1 MKNVMWDQ
9 NKSMFIPSVFME
21 KRSELKTCQNKW
33 VATLTK
39 RQLLVLFLGLAFMAA
54 ALAGCSSS
62 TADGN
67 RYTIKALV
75 QEANLYGGT
84 NGLCF
89 DNDDNLYIGAV
100 AGATIFN
107 VDTETGESSVFLG
120 APNGGADDIVFA
132 PDGTMYWN
140 AFFLG
145 KVFKM
150 DTSGNI
156 TLLAENIAGA
166 NALDLDA
173 EGNLY
178 VTQVFFG
185 DALWKIDTTG
195 NMNNVLIGENYGG
208 LNGFEIGTDGY
219 IYGPLW
225 FNQQVVKID
234 PASGVVVEVIAD
246 GFSTPCAVNFDSQG
260 NLYALDTG
268 TGEIF
273 RIDIESGDKTVVAVQ
288 APHLDNLA
296 IDSSDRIFV
305 TNMNT
310 NGLYEVMPN
319 TGEIRTVVEDK
330 LVFPQGLAVESGP
343 SGDILYVSDN
353 FAYKTIDPDTGDV
366 ECPENGSKFVYTC
379 SISED
384 GQHVLMTGWNDN
396 SIKVY
401 NKATAAAEYT
411 ISGVQVPTDSYM
423 LADGSVLALEA
434 LNGRLVRITN
444 QDYTT
449 AEIIAEGLANPT
461 FMTPAGSEETALYVT
476 EYGAGQITKIN
487 YETGEKTVI
496 CNTLS
501 GPEGIAVNTDGHL
514 LVLDSISET
523 LVDVDPA
530 TGATTVMVE
539 DLPIGI
545 LASSPQGPAAS
556 PLSDIA
562 VSESGAIYFT
572 SPLTNNVY
580 QVVAE

>member
-1 MKNVMWDQ
+1 
-9 NKSMFIPSVFME
+9 ME
-21 KRSELKTCQNKW
+21 KKL
-33 VATLTK
+33 
-39 RQLLVLFLGLAFMAA
+39 LAFLLGFSLIAT
-54 ALAGCSSS
+54 ALVGCSSLPN
-62 TADGN
+62 GN
-67 RYTIKALV
+67 VKKNYTIQALV
-75 QEANLYGGT
+75 QKANLYGGT

-89 DNDDNLYIGAV
+89 DNDDGLYIGAV

-107 VDTETGESSVFLG
+107 VDPETGESSVFLG

-150 DTSGNI
+150 DTSGTI

-173 EGNLY
+173 DGQLY

-195 NMNNVLIGENYGG
+195 NMNNTKIGDGYGG

-234 PASGVVVEVIAD
+234 PATGKVVAVIAD
-246 GFSTPCAVNFDSQG
+246 GFNTPCAVNFDSQG

-273 RIDIESGDKTVVAVQ
+273 RIDIDTGEKTVVAIQ

-296 IDSSDRIFV
+296 IDSNDRIFV

-310 NGLYEVMPN
+310 NGLYEVMPD
-319 TGEIRTVVEDK
+319 TGVVRTVIEDK
-330 LVFPQGLAVESGP
+330 LVFPQGLAAKSDA

-353 FAYKTIDPDTGDV
+353 FAYKTIDPQSGDV
-366 ECPENGSKFVYTC
+366 QCPENGSKFVYTC

-384 GQHVLMTGWNDN
+384 GQYVLMTGWNDN

-401 NKATAAAEYT
+401 NRSTAAAEFT
-411 ISGVQVPTDSYM
+411 ISGVPVPTDSYM
-423 LADGSVLALEA
+423 LSDGSILVLEA
-434 LNGRLVRITN
+434 LNGRLVKITD
-444 QDYTT
+444 QDYAT
-449 AEIIAEGLANPT
+449 AEIIAEGLDNPT
-461 FMTPAGSEETALYVT
+461 FMTPVGSGETALYVT

-487 YETGEKTVI
+487 YDTGEKTVI
-496 CNTLS
+496 CDTLS
-501 GPEGIAVNTDGHL
+501 GPEGIAVNLDGNL
-514 LVLDSISET
+514 LVLDSIAKT
-523 LVDVDPA
+523 LVDIDPA
-530 TGATTVMVE
+530 NGAATVMVE

-562 VSESGAIYFT
+562 VSESGGIYFT
-572 SPLTNNVY
+572 SPIANNVY
-580 QVVAE
+580 QVVEE

>member
-1 MKNVMWDQ
+1 MK
-9 NKSMFIPSVFME
+9 KKLP
-21 KRSELKTCQNKW
+21 
-33 VATLTK
+33 A
-39 RQLLVLFLGLAFMAA
+39 LFLCLSLMVIAMV
-54 ALAGCSSS
+54 GCDSS
-62 TADGN
+62 TNGDLEKS
-67 RYTIKALV
+67 YTIRALV

-89 DNDDNLYIGAV
+89 DNNDVLYIGAV
-100 AGATIFN
+100 GGATIFN
-107 VDTETGESSVFLG
+107 VDPETGESSVFLG
-120 APNGGADDIVFA
+120 PPNGGADDIVFA

-156 TLLAENIAGA
+156 TLLAEDIAGA

-173 EGNLY
+173 DGQLY

-195 NMNNVLIGENYGG
+195 NMNNELIGEGYGG

-234 PASGVVVEVIAD
+234 PATGEVVEVVAD
-246 GFSTPCAVNFDSQG
+246 GFNTPCAVNFDSQG

-273 RIDIESGDKTVVAVQ
+273 RIDIDTGEKTVVAVQ

-296 IDSSDRIFV
+296 IDSNDRIFI

-310 NGLYEVMPN
+310 NGLYEVLPD
-319 TGEIRTVVEDK
+319 TGEVRTVIEDK
-330 LVFPQGLAVESGP
+330 LVFPQGLAVDSDSSGE
-343 SGDILYVSDN
+343 ILYVSDN
-353 FAYKTIDPDTGDV
+353 FAYKTIDPNTGDV

-384 GQHVLMTGWNDN
+384 GQYVLMTGWNDN

-401 NKATAAAEYT
+401 NKSTAAAEYT

-423 LADGSVLALEA
+423 LADGSILALEA
-434 LNGRLVRITN
+434 LNGRLVKITN
-444 QDYTT
+444 QDYAT
-449 AEIIAEGLANPT
+449 AEIIADGLDNPT
-461 FMTPAGSEETALYVT
+461 FMTPVGSDETAVYVT
-476 EYGAGQITKIN
+476 EYGAGQITKID
-487 YETGEKTVI
+487 YVTAEKTMI
-496 CNTLS
+496 CNTLA

-530 TGATTVMVE
+530 TGATTVMVQ

-572 SPLTNNVY
+572 SPLANNVY
-580 QVVAE
+580 QVVQEQ